1 MARVIAI
8 NLLLIFLPLII
19 YSAFIIL
26 YKQPEHKDEF
36 WSLIPL
42 KKLFFMGFLAMGIF
56 YFTQVNYNKTIKD
69 GVYHPATIKDGKVI
83 PGYISPPVSKPETK
97 PVKNTKLKPDTQPGQ
112 NTPAQKQADPAENTQ
127 AKTQPKPQSKPEYK
141 PQSNTEATPEKDNKP
156 DTDQKK
162 QQDLDE
168 KQI

>member
-83 PGYISPPVSKPETK
+83 PGYISPPETK
-97 PVKNTKLKPDTQPGQ
+97 PVENTELKPDTQSGQ
-112 NTPAQKQADPAENTQ
+112 NTPAPKQADPAENTQ
-127 AKTQPKPQSKPEYK
+127 PKPQSKPESK
-141 PQSNTEATPEKDNKP
+141 PQSNTEATPEKDNKH